1 MLFTKKIIIIVT
13 LNVKDKNKDTYR
25 PFHGRIID
33 PVQYFPK
40 IPIVYIQNVRDNLL
54 FVTITVNDS
63 QKTVK
68 KTVQ

>member
-1 MLFTKKIIIIVT
+1 MALHLWLFGQKYNVVYKKKIIIIVT

-40 IPIVYIQNVRDNLL
+40 IPIVYI
-54 FVTITVNDS
+54 
-63 QKTVK
+63 
-68 KTVQ
+68 